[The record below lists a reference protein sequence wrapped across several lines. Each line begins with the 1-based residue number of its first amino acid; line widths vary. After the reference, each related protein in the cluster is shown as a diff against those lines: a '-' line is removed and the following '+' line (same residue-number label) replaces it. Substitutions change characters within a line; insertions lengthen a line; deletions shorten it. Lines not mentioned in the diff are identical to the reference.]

1 MAVVTVDLHT
11 HTTCSDGML
20 SPEALVRKAAQLD
33 IQTLS
38 ITDHDTI
45 SGLPAAK
52 AEANLHGIML
62 VPGVEVSVYFHGREL
77 HMLGYCFDPENDSLL
92 EFLSH
97 FSDQRKL
104 RAKAIIDK
112 LHKMGVKLD
121 YEHVLEHVHGEVVG
135 RPHIAQALVDH
146 GYVKSYEAAFT
157 QYLRNNGPAN
167 IQKKLPTAQEAI
179 DVLHR
184 AGGLGVLA
192 HPGHWVSDRDVM
204 RLAQLG
210 MDGVEI
216 IHPSHDA
223 MLKAFYME
231 LTQNLSLLQSGGSD
245 YHGMRPG
252 DESNFGKIGLSETQF
267 DAFMCR
273 CAL

>member
-20 SPEALVRKAAQLD
+20 APVELVRKAVQHG
-33 IQTLS
+33 IQALS

-45 SGLPAAK
+45 SGLAAAK
-52 AEANLHGIML
+52 EEADLQGILL
-62 VPGVEVSVYFHGREL
+62 VPGVEVSVYFQGREL

-92 EFLSH
+92 QFLSH

-104 RAKAIIDK
+104 RARSIIERLNK
-112 LHKMGVKLD
+112 LGIKLE
-121 YEHVLEHVHGEVVG
+121 YESVLEHVHGEVIG

-146 GYVKSYEAAFT
+146 GYVKNYEAAFT

-167 IQKKLPTAQEAI
+167 IQKKLPTAKETLE
-179 DVLHR
+179 VFHK

-192 HPGHWVSDRDVM
+192 HPGHWVSDRDII

-216 IHPSHDA
+216 IHPSHDD
-223 MLKAFYME
+223 MLKTFYTE
-231 LTQNLSLLQSGGSD
+231 LAQNLSLLQSGGSD

-252 DESNFGKIGLSETQF
+252 DQSNFGTIGLSEKQF
-267 DAFMCR
+267 DAFMCH
-273 CAL
+273 CA